1 MTAHWK
7 TTRKIICWVSVAA
20 AITAI
25 PLILTGHEHGWK
37 LLIIAVGG
45 AFAFPDCDSWAPH
58 HFPTRKERKAAG
70 QGQ

>member
-7 TTRKIICWVSVAA
+7 MTRKIICWVSVAA
-20 AITAI
+20 AITAL
-25 PLILTGHEHGWK
+25 PLIATEHDFGWK

-45 AFAFPDCDSWAPH
+45 AFAFPDYDSWAPH